1 MQVHEETQY
10 DATPQELFAVLRD
23 PEFARARATA
33 SSSLEHSEDVQEVD
47 GTMRV
52 VSRRT
57 ISTGSVPEAA
67 RGLVGSSVVVEQ
79 VEQWSAPASDGG
91 RNGTAV
97 LTVRG
102 VPVTFEGTM
111 TLRPSAGG
119 CTHVLDGQ
127 LRAKVPLV
135 GGSIEKALA
144 PVVTSIIRSEAD
156 LARTWLARG

>member
-1 MQVHEETQY
+1 VQVHEETQY
-10 DATPQELFAVLRD
+10 TATPQELFAVLSD
-23 PEFARARATA
+23 PEFARARAAA
-33 SSSLEHSEDVQEVD
+33 SGSLEHSADVQEVD
-47 GTMRV
+47 GATRITS
-52 VSRRT
+52 SRT
-57 ISTGSVPEAA
+57 VSTGPVPEAA
-67 RGLVGSSVVVEQ
+67 RRLVGSTVVVEQ

-91 RNGTAV
+91 RNGTAT

-119 CTHVLDGQ
+119 STHVLDGQ

-135 GGSIEKALA
+135 GGSIEKALG
-144 PVVTSIIRSEAD
+144 PVVTSMIRSEAD

>member
-10 DATPQELFAVLRD
+10 TATPQELFAVLSD
-23 PEFARARATA
+23 PQFAQARASESGA
-33 SSSLEHSEDVQEVD
+33 LEHTADVEEVD
-47 GTMRV
+47 GTTRI
-52 VSRRT
+52 VSSRT
-57 ISTGSVPEAA
+57 ISTGSMPETA
-67 RGLVGSSVVVEQ
+67 RRFVGSTVVVEQ
-79 VEQWSAPASDGG
+79 VEQWAAPAADGS
-91 RNGTAV
+91 RDGTAV

-102 VPVTFEGTM
+102 VPVSFDGTM

-135 GGSIEKALA
+135 GASIEKALG
-144 PVVTSIIRSEAD
+144 PIVSSMVRSEAA